1 VHATGLAMQPASIS
15 KRKKWLI
22 IHPTFQLQNGW
33 IDETI
38 PVHVPYTWNLNQSI
52 GYESIYVT
60 VVGAVL
66 A

>member
-1 VHATGLAMQPASIS
+1 VQAVGLAMHTQRIS
-15 KRKKWLI
+15 KAKWMI

>member
-1 VHATGLAMQPASIS
+1 MPLGWRCSQPAYRKGKMDDHPSSI
-15 KRKKWLI
+15 
-22 IHPTFQLQNGW
+22 PAANGW